1 MPLLTNFKSAVKKL
15 PVIRE
20 IVSERDKLHSELVA
34 LRKDLVALKQNL
46 RFVPPGHFYS
56 PIPSMEEILKDES
69 TIFGPTPLEIPGVDL
84 RESDQLKLL
93 EQFVQFY
100 VDMPFQP
107 LKTEGLRYYF
117 ENPAYSYSD
126 GIILYCMI
134 RWKAERGMKCIC

>member
-69 TIFGPTPLEIPGVDL
+69 TIFGPTPLEIPWRRPPRVGSIKASRTICAILCRYAVSTPKNRGATLLL
-84 RESDQLKLL
+84 RKSRLL
-93 EQFVQFY
+93 LFGRNYLVLH
-100 VDMPFQP
+100 D
-107 LKTEGLRYYF
+107 
-117 ENPAYSYSD
+117 
-126 GIILYCMI
+126 
-134 RWKAERGMKCIC
+134 